1 MRARGPKKGAAERGL
16 RVALETSMRVG
27 LGVGV
32 GAAIV
37 CAALHLA
44 CGGVNMSD
52 DKRSAM
58 RSGAI
63 DDDDDRADDEDANDG
78 RDAGGPT
85 QDAAT
90 TTTTAPPPAPA
101 QPSPDA
107 GTSTPVPEGSFAAGV
122 ELETTANLNLRD
134 GPGTS
139 FAILATMPAATRV
152 KVQTTSGADGWVHLD
167 YQGTLGYASKTFLVV
182 P

>member
-1 MRARGPKKGAAERGL
+1 MRAHRSKTVNARGGVQ
-16 RVALETSMRVG
+16 VALRSSMRVQ
-27 LGVGV
+27 V

-37 CAALHLA
+37 CAALYLA

-52 DKRSAM
+52 DKRSSP
-58 RSGAI
+58 RSAAV
-63 DDDDDRADDEDANDG
+63 DDDDDRAEDDDPNRG
-78 RDAGGPT
+78 RDAGGPSE
-85 QDAAT
+85 DAAT
-90 TTTTAPPPAPA
+90 TPTVTPTEPAPP
-101 QPSPDA
+101 PDA
-107 GTSTPVPEGSFAAGV
+107 GTSTPVPAGSFAAGT

-134 GPGTS
+134 GPATT
-139 FAILATMPAATRV
+139 FDILATMPAATRV